1 MSLRHLAVAGGVAL
15 LSAHLFRSLRAP
27 QDGAPSSAPIPAS
40 STDASSP
47 YDLSS
52 DASSS
57 DASSSD
63 ASSTVDRPRSESS
76 AQVSSEGGEPTRL
89 TPLEGAAIAESL
101 REQERPELG
110 LPSDTRNDADRVRP
124 GLADFARGA

>member
-27 QDGAPSSAPIPAS
+27 QDGAPASAPLPAS
-40 STDASSP
+40 SADASSP
-47 YDLSS
+47 GASLSDAPSS
-52 DASSS
+52 DPSSAADRTRSEGSARASS
-57 DASSSD
+57 D
-63 ASSTVDRPRSESS
+63 
-76 AQVSSEGGEPTRL
+76 GGEPEHL
-89 TPLEGAAIAESL
+89 TPLEGAAVAESL

>member
-40 STDASSP
+40 STDASLPS
-47 YDLSS
+47 
-52 DASSS
+52 ASSS
-57 DASSSD
+57 DASS
-63 ASSTVDRPRSESS
+63 AADRTRSESS
-76 AQVSSEGGEPTRL
+76 ARASSEGGETAHL
-89 TPLEGAAIAESL
+89 TPLEGAAVAESL

>member
-27 QDGAPSSAPIPAS
+27 QDGAPSSS
-40 STDASSP
+40 DA
-47 YDLSS
+47 LSS
-52 DASSS
+52 HASSS
-57 DASSSD
+57 DASSSN
-63 ASSTVDRPRSESS
+63 ASSADDRTRSEGS
-76 AQVSSEGGEPTRL
+76 ARASSEGGEPAQL
-89 TPLEGAAIAESL
+89 TPLEGAAVAESL

>member
-1 MSLRHLAVAGGVAL
+1 MSLHYLAVAGGVAL

-27 QDGAPSSAPIPAS
+27 QDGAPSSS
-40 STDASSP
+40 DA
-47 YDLSS
+47 LSS

-57 DASSSD
+57 NPSSAD
-63 ASSTVDRPRSESS
+63 DRTRSESS
-76 AQVSSEGGEPTRL
+76 ARASSESGEPAPL
-89 TPLEGAAIAESL
+89 TPLEDAAVAESL

>member
-27 QDGAPSSAPIPAS
+27 QDGAPSSS
-40 STDASSP
+40 DA
-47 YDLSS
+47 LSS

-57 DASSSD
+57 DPSS
-63 ASSTVDRPRSESS
+63 AADRTRSESS
-76 AQVSSEGGEPTRL
+76 ARASSEGGEPAPL
-89 TPLEGAAIAESL
+89 TPLEGAAVAESL
-101 REQERPELG
+101 HEQERPELG

>member
-27 QDGAPSSAPIPAS
+27 QDGAPSSS
-40 STDASSP
+40 DA
-47 YDLSS
+47 LSS

-57 DASSSD
+57 NASSAD
-63 ASSTVDRPRSESS
+63 DRTWSEGS
-76 AQVSSEGGEPTRL
+76 ARASSEGGEPAQL
-89 TPLEGAAIAESL
+89 TPLEGAAVAESL

>member
-47 YDLSS
+47 
-52 DASSS
+52 DAL
-57 DASSSD
+57 SSD
-63 ASSTVDRPRSESS
+63 ASSTVDRTRSESS
-76 AQVSSEGGEPTRL
+76 ARVSSEGGEPTHL

-101 REQERPELG
+101 RQQERPELG

>member
-27 QDGAPSSAPIPAS
+27 QDGAPSSS
-40 STDASSP
+40 DA
-47 YDLSS
+47 LSS

-57 DASSSD
+57 NPSSAD
-63 ASSTVDRPRSESS
+63 DRTRSEGS
-76 AQVSSEGGEPTRL
+76 ARASSEGGEPAQL

-101 REQERPELG
+101 RQQERPELG

>member
-27 QDGAPSSAPIPAS
+27 QDGAPTSAPLPAS

-47 YDLSS
+47 GASLS
-52 DASSS
+52 DAPLSDPSSAADRTRS
-57 DASSSD
+57 EGSARASS
-63 ASSTVDRPRSESS
+63 ES
-76 AQVSSEGGEPTRL
+76 GEPAPL
-89 TPLEGAAIAESL
+89 TPLEGAAVAESL

>member
-27 QDGAPSSAPIPAS
+27 QDGAPSSS
-40 STDASSP
+40 DA
-47 YDLSS
+47 LSS

-57 DASSSD
+57 NASSAD
-63 ASSTVDRPRSESS
+63 DRMRSEGS
-76 AQVSSEGGEPTRL
+76 ARASSEGGEPAQL
-89 TPLEGAAIAESL
+89 TPLEGAAVAESL